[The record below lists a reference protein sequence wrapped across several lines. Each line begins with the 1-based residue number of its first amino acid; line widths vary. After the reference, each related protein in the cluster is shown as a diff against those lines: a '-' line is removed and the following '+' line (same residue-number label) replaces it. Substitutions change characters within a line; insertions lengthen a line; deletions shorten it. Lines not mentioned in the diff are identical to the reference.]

1 MEIDELRALSA
12 LARAGRFTAAAEAL
26 GVSQPTL
33 SRRVQRL
40 ERAFGAKLVVR
51 AADGV
56 VLTEAGARALAH
68 VERALASLGSALSEV
83 AELRGEPRG
92 AVSIGAL
99 PTVGSYALPPVIA
112 SFHRRYPAV
121 RLTVREAFSSVLE
134 GLVANGELDLAVVHY
149 PPHRAEL
156 AARRLW
162 SEDYLLA
169 VPPRHR
175 LAGTRRRVA
184 LEEILGEPL
193 VVIPG
198 TNVMHAVASLAAA
211 QGRAP
216 VIALETDNL
225 DSVRRMV
232 DAGLGLALVPRLM
245 ASDRR
250 GWRAHL
256 VALQEPSVRREIGLV
271 HRGAGY
277 LTAAAR
283 ALGDAVVAAARARTR
298 TPKGGGAPR
307 LTPGRAETLV

>member
-1 MEIDELRALSA
+1 MEIDELRAFA
-12 LARAGRFTAAAEAL
+12 TLARAGRFTSAAAAL
-26 GVSQPTL
+26 AVSQPTL

-51 AADGV
+51 AAEGV
-56 VLTEAGARALAH
+56 VLTEAGERALAH
-68 VERALASLGSALSEV
+68 VERALASLSSALLEV
-83 AELRGEPRG
+83 AELGGEPSG
-92 AVSIGAL
+92 AVSVGAL

-121 RLTVREAFSSVLE
+121 RLTVREGFSGALE
-134 GLVANGELDLAVVHY
+134 ALVARGELDLAVVQY
-149 PPHRAEL
+149 PPQRAEL
-156 AARRLW
+156 SARRLW

-184 LEEILGEPL
+184 LDELLDEAL

-198 TNVMHAVASLAAA
+198 TNVMNALGALAAA
-211 QGRAP
+211 RGRAP
-216 VIALETDNL
+216 VVALETDNL
-225 DSVRRMV
+225 VSVARMV
-232 DAGLGLALVPRLM
+232 EAGLGVALVPRLM
-245 ASDRR
+245 TGDRR

-256 VALQEPSVRREIGLV
+256 LALKEPSVRREVALV

-283 ALGDAVVAAARARTR
+283 ALGDAIVTAARARAS
-298 TPKGGGAPR
+298 PVKGGPPR
-307 LTPGRAETLV
+307 V